1 MEDLGNLFERLKEND
16 LLNTSYPLRV
26 KDWDAFRVHES
37 LSFDDERELAFYIH
51 IPFCK
56 QLCSFCE
63 YCRMPLPSAEIQ
75 EEYLRTIKSDINKF
89 ISKHKHINLYGFDI
103 GGGTPTSLD
112 ESCFQLLMD
121 IYDNTANRQ
130 SWTVD
135 FEPSIEATFQTLT
148 IDKIRRIAQ
157 IQRTAHKVSHGLQVL
172 GLHHRLYPAVRQQR
186 LHQPCRMAI
195 IGKPA
200 SHAVAPQ
207 FGKHLVTG
215 VNVCV
220 GNHPMHLGQKF
231 QVNICTP
238 IKAVH
243 IPAQSPRP

>member
-1 MEDLGNLFERLKEND
+1 MCGFKVLGTDILGVVNVLPTLLQQADGIAPQAVVGRAVMMPCGHLVRL
-16 LLNTSYPLRV
+16 
-26 KDWDAFRVHES
+26 
-37 LSFDDERELAFYIH
+37 
-51 IPFCK
+51 
-56 QLCSFCE
+56 
-63 YCRMPLPSAEIQ
+63 
-75 EEYLRTIKSDINKF
+75 
-89 ISKHKHINLYGFDI
+89 
-103 GGGTPTSLD
+103 PTL
-112 ESCFQLLMD
+112 
-121 IYDNTANRQ
+121 
-130 SWTVD
+130 V
-135 FEPSIEATFQTLT
+135 
-148 IDKIRRIAQ
+148 Q

-200 SHAVAPQ
+200 SRAVAPQ